1 VSRIV
6 VKNISKYKSRR
17 FEDIFAPFAIRKSSM
32 TLIGEEF
39 HRCDTM
45 WDHEASREERNIV
58 SPSAPTQC
66 RETVERIDNKEG
78 KKKREREAESEVFTR
93 RSHTPCGFALARFSS
108 YLGCELDS
116 GNLGRQF

>member
-6 VKNISKYKSRR
+6 VKNISKYKSRRGR

-45 WDHEASREERNIV
+45 WDHEASRERK
-58 SPSAPTQC
+58 
-66 RETVERIDNKEG
+66 ETI
-78 KKKREREAESEVFTR
+78 
-93 RSHTPCGFALARFSS
+93 RFSF
-108 YLGCELDS
+108 YPDAL
-116 GNLGRQF
+116 